1 MPRASRPSACAASAS
16 PRSSCPPTW
25 TSPRCST
32 ASTSGS
38 RSTRWASASG
48 SWTASS
54 ARCRSWCDRRVTDT
68 TPAPGSVALITGGTG
83 GFGRALAARLGE
95 RDVTVVLADLDSER
109 ARSVAA
115 DLGASFAALDVTDR
129 AANAVAVAQVEAEHG
144 RLDAAFLNAGI
155 AGQNRDTLDVD
166 EFLKV
171 VDVDLFG
178 VVYGTEAALPALKR
192 AGGGSIVVTASL
204 AGLAP
209 VATDPGYSVAKGG
222 AIAFVRSMAP
232 RLVGDGITM
241 SAICPGFADTAII
254 DPLREQFNAADF
266 PVLSAD
272 EVAQAMLAAWA
283 GAEPGAAYVVQ
294 PGVGAV
300 PYKFKGV
307 PSAKTAAGETAAV
320 PQALLPPSLR

>member
-1 MPRASRPSACAASAS
+1 M
-16 PRSSCPPTW
+16 
-25 TSPRCST
+25 
-32 ASTSGS
+32 
-38 RSTRWASASG
+38 
-48 SWTASS
+48 
-54 ARCRSWCDRRVTDT
+54 T

-83 GFGRALAARLGE
+83 GFGRALAALLRE
-95 RDVTVVLADLDSER
+95 RGVTVVLADLDSED
-109 ARSVAA
+109 ARQT
-115 DLGASFAALDVTDR
+115 ASALSAHFVPLDVTDR
-129 AANAVAVAQVEAEHG
+129 TANAAVVAEVEGQYG

-155 AGQNRDTLDVD
+155 AGKSREDLDVD

-178 VVYGTEAALPALKR
+178 VVYGTEAALPALRR

-232 RLVGDGITM
+232 RVVGDGITM

-254 DPLREQFNAADF
+254 DPLREEFAAADF
-266 PVLSAD
+266 PVLSAG
-272 EVAQAMLAAWA
+272 EVAEAMLAAWA

-300 PYKFKGV
+300 PYRFKGV
-307 PSAKTAAGETAAV
+307 PAARTATGETAVV
-320 PQALLPPSLR
+320 PQALIPPSLR